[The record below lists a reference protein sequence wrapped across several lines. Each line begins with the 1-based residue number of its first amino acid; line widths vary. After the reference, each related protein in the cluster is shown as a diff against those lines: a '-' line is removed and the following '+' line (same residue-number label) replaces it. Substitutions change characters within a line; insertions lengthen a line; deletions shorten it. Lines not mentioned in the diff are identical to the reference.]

1 MDKILL
7 SKSADICDYN
17 LTRRIILA
25 LGYGANR
32 EGDKLTVY
40 SVPGSFRGL
49 YVRDPEKQENCK
61 RVSTIFI
68 DEGFQPD
75 TLRGDGTVGV
85 NYAWAEYCGMN
96 TILRMII
103 NKLDADY
110 TISPSPYIGSGSTA
124 RHYHEQYCKA
134 LDELLPGS
142 ELEQYFDW
150 HVLPQESEVA

>member
-1 MDKILL
+1 MEKIPL

-17 LTRRIILA
+17 LARRIILT

-49 YVRDPEKQENCK
+49 YVRDPDNKEDCK

-75 TLRGDGTVGV
+75 TLRSDGTVGV
-85 NYAWAEYCGMN
+85 NYAWAEYCDMN
-96 TILRMII
+96 TVLRMII
-103 NKLDADY
+103 NKLNTDY
-110 TISPSPYIGSGSTA
+110 TLRPSPYIGRGASA
-124 RHYHEQYCKA
+124 RFYHEQYIAA
-134 LDELLPGS
+134 LEKSLP
-142 ELEQYFDW
+142 
-150 HVLPQESEVA
+150 ESDLADKFTWIEGEE